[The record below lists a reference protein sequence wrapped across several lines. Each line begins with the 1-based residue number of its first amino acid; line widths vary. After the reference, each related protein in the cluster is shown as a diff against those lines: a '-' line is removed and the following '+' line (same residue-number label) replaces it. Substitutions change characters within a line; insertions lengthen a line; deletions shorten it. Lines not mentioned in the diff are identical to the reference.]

1 MDLCLNNCKPHLLT
15 PLSAVC
21 VTRCTFKKMYGH
33 WAMHQYREYKRLY
46 FSGFIMKK
54 GYSVDVF
61 PPNSY
66 CKMPQESYFPFTS
79 LWDLAVVFVPDFEVY
94 AMLVGYFQFV
104 FHGRSM
110 YTEEKSTNMLYI
122 IHSSTLATEVW
133 KHLHAPFRGQC
144 AQWDITGYFRRHDFC
159 KIDFSLIQ
167 STFLWIVNM
176 YPKMH
181 PTHIY
186 LTIPGTEK

>member
-1 MDLCLNNCKPHLLT
+1 
-15 PLSAVC
+15 
-21 VTRCTFKKMYGH
+21 
-33 WAMHQYREYKRLY
+33 MHHYREYKRLY
-46 FSGFIMKK
+46 FSGFTMKE

-66 CKMPQESYFPFTS
+66 CKIFSFYK
-79 LWDLAVVFVPDFEVY
+79 FVGSGLGLRSRLVYAFEVY
-94 AMLVGYFQFV
+94 AMLVGCFQFV

-144 AQWDITGYFRRHDFC
+144 GQCDIRGYFRRHNFW
-159 KIDFSLIQ
+159 KIEFSLYRQ
-167 STFLWIVNM
+167 LFL
-176 YPKMH
+176 
-181 PTHIY
+181 
-186 LTIPGTEK
+186 